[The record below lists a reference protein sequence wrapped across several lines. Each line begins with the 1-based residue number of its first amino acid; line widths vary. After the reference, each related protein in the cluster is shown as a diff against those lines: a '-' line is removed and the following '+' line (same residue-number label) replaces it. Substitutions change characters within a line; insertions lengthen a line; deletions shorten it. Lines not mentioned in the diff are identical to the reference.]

1 MEGARPARADDAAPV
16 TDLARQAIAELAP
29 NRGGSV
35 WRRREAHAEPLDAT
49 MAEAV
54 AGADPSRL
62 AVVGTVD
69 GTIVGYGLAH
79 FDTLHDDSLLAVV
92 TDLYV
97 DPEARGIGIGE
108 AMMDLLV
115 AEARRRGAIGIDA
128 LALPGDRHTKNFFE
142 TFGLT
147 ARAIVVHRSLVDPP
161 SEPVVTGGA
170 VDPTIAVVEGG

>member
-1 MEGARPARADDAAPV
+1 MEAARPAVAADAVVVAA
-16 TDLARQAIAELAP
+16 LARQAIAELAA

-35 WRRREAHAEPLDAT
+35 WRRREAHPEPLDDLLAAT
-49 MAEAV
+49 V
-54 AGADPSRL
+54 AGEVAGTS

-69 GTIVGYGLAH
+69 DTVVGYGIVRM
-79 FDTLHDDSLLAVV
+79 DPLHDGNTLAVV

-97 DPEARGIGIGE
+97 DPEARAIGIGE

-115 AEARRRGAIGIDA
+115 EQARAAGAIGIDA

-161 SEPVVTGGA
+161 ATAAADATP
-170 VDPTIAVVEGG
+170 